1 MDTVDEVMKRPY
13 SRILIPSE
21 VGGYDAKV
29 LEFPGCFAQGDTADE
44 AMMELDEAMRLWL
57 EEVIKA
63 DQPVPEPAEAAGYG
77 GRVLFRLPKS
87 WHKQCTALAEA
98 DGVSLNQ
105 WLLGAVGE
113 RMGAEG
119 FSRKLVERTTRG
131 RVLML
136 AEWETTTANEFA
148 TSNRFSREAV
158 EQLPASSQEI
168 AEAFTN
174 PIQERRKTK

>member
-44 AMMELDEAMRLWL
+44 AMEELDAAMRLWT

-63 DQPVPEPAEAAGYG
+63 TQSVPEPMEAASYG

-87 WHKQCTALAEA
+87 WHRACSQLAQA

-105 WLLGAVGE
+105 WIMGAVGE
-113 RMGAEG
+113 RLGAEG
-119 FSRKLVERTTRG
+119 FSRQLVERTTRV
-131 RVLML
+131 RVTNIT
-136 AEWETTTANEFA
+136 EWEITATEGPTT
-148 TSNRFSREAV
+148 SSRLQRAV
-158 EQLPASSQEI
+158 EQLPAPREI
-168 AEAFTN
+168 AEPFTN
-174 PIQERRKTK
+174 PIQERRVTK

>member
-13 SRILIPSE
+13 SRVLIPSE

-44 AMMELDEAMRLWL
+44 AMEELDAAMRLWT

-63 DQPVPEPAEAAGYG
+63 SQPVPEPMQAASYG

-87 WHKQCTALAEA
+87 WHRACSQLAQA

-105 WLLGAVGE
+105 WIMGAVGE
-113 RMGAEG
+113 RLGAEG
-119 FSRKLVERTTRG
+119 FSQQLIERTR
-131 RVLML
+131 RVRVRMM
-136 AEWETTTANEFA
+136 AEWEITATEGLA
-148 TSNRFSREAV
+148 ASNRLQRAM
-158 EQLPASSQEI
+158 EQLPAAQEV
-168 AEAFTN
+168 AETFTN
-174 PIQERRKTK
+174 PIRERRRTK